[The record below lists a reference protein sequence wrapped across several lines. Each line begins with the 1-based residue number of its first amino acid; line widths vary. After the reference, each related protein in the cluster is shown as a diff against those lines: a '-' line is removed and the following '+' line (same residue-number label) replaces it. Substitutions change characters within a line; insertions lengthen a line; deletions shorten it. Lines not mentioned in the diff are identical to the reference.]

1 LQEKKIHLIFSNIIS
16 RAWKTGALMSL
27 NRLDLIG
34 DYSRCARLL
43 KKKSIGSGVRTY

>member
-1 LQEKKIHLIFSNIIS
+1 
-16 RAWKTGALMSL
+16 MSL

-43 KKKSIGSGVRTY
+43 KKKIGRKQSENLLI